1 MVSWK
6 FWKKKEPETLGA
18 GLGLD
23 AGNLGLEQPRT
34 ETYNKLK
41 GTEFDTSFEQPNLE
55 PLRPSAQP
63 MQQYSQNTDIQL
75 VSAKLD
81 TLKAMLDVISQRL
94 TAIEKNV
101 EDKEKKKLW

>member
-1 MVSWK
+1 MVNLK
-6 FWKKKEPETLGA
+6 FWKKKEPEI
-18 GLGLD
+18 
-23 AGNLGLEQPRT
+23 GLETADFKFEQPKT

-41 GTEFDTSFEQPNLE
+41 GTELDTSFEQESLE
-55 PLRPSAQP
+55 HLRPQP
-63 MQQYSQNTDIQL
+63 QMQQYNQNVDTQL

-101 EDKEKKKLW
+101 EDKTKQKPW

>member
-1 MVSWK
+1 MVNWK
-6 FWKKKEPETLGA
+6 FWKKKEEPFGGGLEVPD
-18 GLGLD
+18 LGL
-23 AGNLGLEQPRT
+23 PKT

-41 GTEFDTSFEQPNLE
+41 GTEMDVNFEQPPLE
-55 PLRPSAQP
+55 PLRPQAQ